1 MLPLSVRRPAVT
13 ILLVAVVGAIVHA
26 VSTIGGPLPGPL
38 PLFPPDNWWNLDV
51 SSLPLDPGSDA
62 FMNFVGRTRQAHPD
76 FGGDVSTG
84 SVEIYGYP
92 YVVVDSTVPLKTVQF
107 DYSDES
113 DGVDHTTNQS
123 FPFYPIPDE
132 AITQPHWIENGEP
145 GNQDLRG
152 SSDRHMLIVDKDQK
166 RLFELFSVFYDGTQ
180 WHAGSGA
187 FFDLTTNARRPD
199 GWTSAD
205 AAGLAM
211 LPGLVRYDEVYGTAE
226 INHAFRVTV
235 RSTNGYVYP
244 ASHRAGSTSGA
255 LPMGARLR
263 MKQAKNISTYPADM
277 QKIFRAM
284 KKYGLIV
291 ADNGSDLYVSG
302 TYDTRWNNNILNPA
316 FHSLTGND
324 FEVVQLG
331 IKPAPVTAD
340 SVLPASGSGSAQ
352 TFTLTYSDGNGA
364 ADLATAWA
372 WINATFAS
380 TSANSCLF
388 YYNRPTNALLLL
400 NDAGTAWTPAA
411 LGAAGTLQNSQ
422 CAIAMGSST
431 TVSSSGNTLTINV
444 AITFKPSFSGAKNF
458 YQYAAGS
465 SSNSGW
471 QTRGTWTV
479 SGAAVMVTADS
490 ASPSNGSGLA
500 QTFAL
505 QYSDTLGAADLTTVW
520 AWFSPSLTSNAASS
534 CLLYFDRASGTLFL
548 LNDAA
553 TQWTGSAIAS
563 AGTLQNSQCRIALG
577 GNSTAVPGGTTL
589 TLNLAVTFAS
599 SYSGTRNIYMYG
611 AGAGGTVN
619 SGWQARGSWTVV
631 ATTVTA
637 DSVSPSSGTGAAQA
651 FAFQYS
657 DSAGA
662 TDLATAWVWL
672 TPSFGASAAQSCML
686 YYNRPVN
693 TLYLLNDAGTQW
705 TGAIVG
711 TSATLQ
717 NSQCSASLSGT
728 TASLAGTTLTLSVP
742 LTFAPAFT
750 GSKNIFIFGANA
762 AGLNSG
768 WQSRGAW
775 NVP

>member
-1 MLPLSVRRPAVT
+1 MLPLSARRPALT
-13 ILLVAVVGAIVHA
+13 ILLVAAVVAIVHA

-84 SVEIYGYP
+84 SVEVYGYP

-152 SSDRHMLIVDKDQK
+152 SSDRHMLIVDKDHK

-235 RSTNGYVYP
+235 RATNGYVYP

-263 MKQAKNISTYPADM
+263 MKQARDISTYPADM

-302 TYDTRWNNNILNPA
+302 TYDTRWNNDILNPA

-331 IKPAPVTAD
+331 IKPPTVTAD
-340 SVLPASGSGSAQ
+340 SVSPASGSGSVQSFA
-352 TFTLTYSDGNGA
+352 LKYSDSAGA
-364 ADLATAWA
+364 ADLGTAWT
-372 WINATFAS
+372 WISS
-380 TSANSCLF
+380 TSASTAANSCMF
-388 YYNRPTNALLLL
+388 YYNRPANTLLLL
-400 NDAGTAWTPAA
+400 NDAATAWTSAT
-411 LGAAGTLQNSQ
+411 LGATGTLQNSQ
-422 CAIAMGSST
+422 CSIAMGSST
-431 TVSSSGNTLTINV
+431 TASSSGNTLTINAAV
-444 AITFKPSFSGAKNF
+444 RFKPAFNGTKNLSL
-458 YQYAAGS
+458 YAAGS
-465 SSNSGW
+465 TSNSGW
-471 QTRGTWTV
+471 QTRGSWT
-479 SGAAVMVTADS
+479 
-490 ASPSNGSGLA
+490 
-500 QTFAL
+500 AL
-505 QYSDTLGAADLTTVW
+505 
-520 AWFSPSLTSNAASS
+520 SS
-534 CLLYFDRASGTLFL
+534 
-548 LNDAA
+548 
-553 TQWTGSAIAS
+553 
-563 AGTLQNSQCRIALG
+563 
-577 GNSTAVPGGTTL
+577 TL
-589 TLNLAVTFAS
+589 TGDFD
-599 SYSGTRNIYMYG
+599 G
-611 AGAGGTVN
+611 
-619 SGWQARGSWTVV
+619 
-631 ATTVTA
+631 
-637 DSVSPSSGTGAAQA
+637 D
-651 FAFQYS
+651 
-657 DSAGA
+657 GA
-662 TDLATAWVWL
+662 TDLTIFRPSTGTWFTLQSGANFTA
-672 TPSFGASAAQSCML
+672 ASSTQWGNSADIPVPGDYDGDGKTDVAVFRPANGTWYIMQSSTGTAVGVQWGNAQD
-686 YYNRPVN
+686 RPVPGDYDGDGK
-693 TLYLLNDAGTQW
+693 TDIAVFRPSTGTWFIIYSSSGTAGAVPWGNAGDIPVAADYDGDGKTDIAIFRPANGTW
-705 TGAIVG
+705 YVIASTTGAAYGVQWGNGSDLPVVG
-711 TSATLQ
+711 DYDGDGKADVAVFRPSNGTWYIIRSSTGVAYGVPWGNGSDVPVPGDYDGDGRTDIAVFRSSTGTWFVIRSRTGTGFSMLWGNGNDVPTLKR
-717 NSQCSASLSGT
+717 
-728 TASLAGTTLTLSVP
+728 P
-742 LTFAPAFT
+742 
-750 GSKNIFIFGANA
+750 
-762 AGLNSG
+762 
-768 WQSRGAW
+768 
-775 NVP
+775 